1 MKINKTMMTDLYEIT
16 MAQTYFDDK
25 AFDKIVYFDAF
36 FRSMPFDSGYA
47 IMSGLDN
54 IIEYISNLKF
64 DEDDIEYLRSENKF
78 SEEFLEYL
86 SNFKFNGDI
95 WAIPDGTVV
104 FGNQMLITVRAN
116 IIEAQIIETTILS
129 YLNSCIKFTTAARRL
144 VESSNGVPIMEFGA
158 RRADGPEAAVLAS
171 KSAYI
176 AGCIGTSNVMAGQLY
191 GIPVMGTMAHSMIS
205 AEDEEYDAFL
215 KYAKSFPDDAN
226 FLIDTYDTLKTGVYN
241 AIKVAKDYLI
251 PNGHKLKSVRIDSG
265 DLAYLSKE
273 VRKILDQEG
282 MHDTK
287 IVLSNSIDPY
297 TVASL
302 IRQGAKFDL
311 VGAGDNIA
319 APKGR
324 VGVVYKLVAIE
335 EDGKIIPRIKIS
347 NDAFKI
353 VNPGY
358 KRLYRF
364 YDKDTGY
371 ALGDATALYDEVI
384 PEDEFTLIDPLNTFN
399 RLTITNYTF
408 KELQVPLFSKGKLV
422 YKDMTLKE
430 KQEYCEKQM
439 ATMYPEVKRLEKPHQ
454 YYVDQTQTL
463 IDLKKSMIFEHR
475 KQFER

>member
-1 MKINKTMMTDLYEIT
+1 
-16 MAQTYFDDK
+16 
-25 AFDKIVYFDAF
+25 
-36 FRSMPFDSGYA
+36 
-47 IMSGLDN
+47 
-54 IIEYISNLKF
+54 
-64 DEDDIEYLRSENKF
+64 
-78 SEEFLEYL
+78 
-86 SNFKFNGDI
+86 
-95 WAIPDGTVV
+95 
-104 FGNQMLITVRAN
+104 MLITVRAN

-144 VESSNGVPIMEFGA
+144 VEASNGVPIMEFGA

-282 MHDTK
+282 MNDTK

>member
-86 SNFKFNGDI
+86 SDFKFNGDI

-144 VESSNGVPIMEFGA
+144 VEASNGVPIMEFGA

-324 VGVVYKLVAIE
+324 VGGCL
-335 EDGKIIPRIKIS
+335 
-347 NDAFKI
+347 
-353 VNPGY
+353 
-358 KRLYRF
+358 
-364 YDKDTGY
+364 
-371 ALGDATALYDEVI
+371 
-384 PEDEFTLIDPLNTFN
+384 
-399 RLTITNYTF
+399 
-408 KELQVPLFSKGKLV
+408 
-422 YKDMTLKE
+422 
-430 KQEYCEKQM
+430 
-439 ATMYPEVKRLEKPHQ
+439 
-454 YYVDQTQTL
+454 
-463 IDLKKSMIFEHR
+463 
-475 KQFER
+475 